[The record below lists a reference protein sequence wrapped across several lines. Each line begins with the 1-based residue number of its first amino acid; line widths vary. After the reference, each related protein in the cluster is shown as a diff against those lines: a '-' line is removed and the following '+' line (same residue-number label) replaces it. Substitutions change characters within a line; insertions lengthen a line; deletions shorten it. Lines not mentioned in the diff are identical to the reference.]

1 MGLFSGPEEQERKA
15 KLKRFEDKRLAFAQ
29 QLDKRGFKPEKM
41 LFAQAGNGGFISVC
55 NFEGKQWLIIS
66 PGFGAEDEDY
76 VLESYDHF
84 DVRRQEVHV
93 KSQGMGGILGFGKK
107 GEHGAEYVITRADGS
122 EIAMP
127 FVFGRSSWAEFPLK
141 KNPLLLT
148 RRRRKDANVVWDLHP
163 VDNAQLNKITEL
175 ADKYF
180 GI

>member
-15 KLKRFEDKRLAFAQ
+15 KLKMFEDKRLAFAQ

-76 VLESYDHF
+76 VLESYDRF

-127 FVFGRSSWAEFPLK
+127 FVFGRNGWCEFPLK
-141 KNPLLLT
+141 KNPFLSL
-148 RRRRKDANVVWDLHP
+148 RRRRGDANIVWEMRPL
-163 VDNAQLNKITEL
+163 DNAAIGKVLEI
-175 ADKYF
+175 ADGYF
-180 GI
+180 GL

>member
-1 MGLFSGPEEQERKA
+1 MGLFSDPNELERLE
-15 KLKRFEDKRLAFAQ
+15 KLRKLEDKRLALAQ
-29 QLDKRGFKPEKM
+29 ALDRQGFRPESM
-41 LFAQAGNGGFISVC
+41 LFASTDNGGFAAIGRHG
-55 NFEGKQWLIIS
+55 GKLWLIAS
-66 PGFGAEDEDY
+66 PGLGTEDDFILTSAER
-76 VLESYDHF
+76 F
-84 DVRRQEVHV
+84 DVTKREVLV
-93 KSQGMGGILGFGKK
+93 KSEGMGGIMGFGRK
-107 GEHGAEYVITRADGS
+107 GEHGTEYVVTLEDGR
-122 EIAMP
+122 EVRLP